1 MNMFPHKLQQS
12 ENNRRPGI
20 KAIKD
25 YINKNF
31 VTDAQEELIEGI
43 VMELLGH
50 NIIENRRTPKGIS
63 SFIRKKNKTPI
74 DVITLES
81 QNTPVIRS
89 ITNMLFHSDGI
100 SNRYNK

>member
-1 MNMFPHKLQQS
+1 
-12 ENNRRPGI
+12 
-20 KAIKD
+20 
-25 YINKNF
+25 
-31 VTDAQEELIEGI
+31 
-43 VMELLGH
+43 MELLGH

-100 SNRYNK
+100 SNRYNN